1 MFTSLDSL
9 DVLAMLGYFV
19 LIAVFG
25 YLTRR
30 TKTFT
35 EFSVGGHS
43 VPATM
48 VFASLAATIVGPGFS
63 VGFTSKGWSSGF
75 LFYYLALSY
84 AVQVILVG
92 LFFAPR
98 LSRHRDCRSLG
109 DVMRKKYGT
118 AAQIVTGIVSVATCI
133 GFTAV
138 IGRTG
143 AGMLAEVTGWP
154 LLWCLIAVTGAT
166 TLLTFTGGVRAT
178 IATEGLQFALF
189 SVVIPATL
197 IAAVVRSPET
207 LAQISARASNLTH
220 LAADKMEPLQI
231 LGVALAFMLG
241 EALIPPYANR
251 ALSARSAAA
260 SRTGFLLAGGYCVIW
275 LAIVAVLGVVARGI
289 LPSATVNDDAFV
301 AIGRQVLPVGI
312 FGLLLAALVAIVM
325 SSQESV
331 LNSGAVVLVR
341 DIAGPVL
348 QLSEKDS
355 LVLAKISTV
364 AIGVASVYVGQYT
377 TSVID
382 GLLNVYSLWAPTM
395 LLSLLLGLYIE
406 STRPL
411 AAWLSMSLGG
421 CVCLVWQFGLHE
433 PNGIPTILVGLTS
446 SALGYLVGH
455 LAGRPFNA
463 SQLSELS
470 PA

>member
-1 MFTSLDSL
+1 MFMSLNSL
-9 DVLAMLGYFV
+9 DVLAMLAYFV

-84 AVQVILVG
+84 ALQVILVG

-118 AAQIVTGIVSVATCI
+118 TAQIVTGIVSVATCI

-143 AGMLAEVTGWP
+143 AGMLAEVTDWP
-154 LLWCLIAVTGAT
+154 LIWCLIVVTGAT

-197 IAAVVRSPET
+197 IAAVFRSPET
-207 LAQISARASNLTH
+207 LAQIGERASRLTQAA
-220 LAADKMEPLQI
+220 AADMAPLQI
-231 LGVALAFMLG
+231 VGIALAFMLG
-241 EALIPPYANR
+241 ESLIPPYANR

-275 LAIVAVLGVVARGI
+275 LAIVAILGVVAHGL
-289 LPSATVNDDAFV
+289 LPSTMVDEGVFI
-301 AIGRQVLPVGI
+301 AIGRQVLPVGM

-341 DIAGPVL
+341 DIVSPVL
-348 QLSEKDS
+348 RLSEKDS
-355 LVLAKISTV
+355 LVLAKVSTV
-364 AIGVASVYVGQYT
+364 VIGAASIFVGQYT
-377 TSVID
+377 SSVID
-382 GLLNVYSLWAPTM
+382 GLLNVYSLWAPTV
-395 LLSLLLGLYIE
+395 LLSLLFGLYIE

-411 AAWLSMSLGG
+411 AAWLSMALGG
-421 CVCLVWQFGLHE
+421 GACVVWQFVLHE
-433 PNGIPTILVGLTS
+433 PNGVPTILVGLTAS
-446 SALGYLVGH
+446 VLGYLVGH
-455 LAGRPFNA
+455 LAGRPVNA